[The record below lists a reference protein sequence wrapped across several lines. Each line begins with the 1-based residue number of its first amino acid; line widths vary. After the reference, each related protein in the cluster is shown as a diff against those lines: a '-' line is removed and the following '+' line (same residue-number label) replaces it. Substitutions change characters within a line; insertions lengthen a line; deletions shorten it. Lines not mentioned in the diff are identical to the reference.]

1 MRPQLHLARD
11 VAYGSIGMGCGVVE
25 ELKDAALYVGEGCGG
40 VRGGYGANAWEHCII
55 HSANVVKKHA
65 DDLFYPCL
73 LCGCEFSQ

>member
-40 VRGGYGANAWEHCII
+40 VRGGYGADAGEHRVIYGA
-55 HSANVVKKHA
+55 SVVKKNA
-65 DDLFYPCL
+65 DDLLDPCL
-73 LCGCEFSQ
+73 LRGRQLC